1 MAAKTIQI
9 ADKPTVDEILALLE
23 NAEVGLA
30 ALRLLLGNS
39 ADATTMNAV
48 KGILENG
55 TYGLNALD
63 KDLGTITNYLAN
75 STYGLAALKNA
86 ITGRANE
93 TTVAAVKALLENGTY
108 GLNALKTAVG
118 SSNKFSSTTAG
129 VLQINSEVLQIG
141 LDAAKRKVFAAYSP
155 EISISGNGQIVFYD
169 TNKFSP
175 SPLSVHCT
183 KLVDMV
189 IDGCAVPTSK
199 TTNSS
204 VDAFT
209 LYANASNSSASMLFS
224 RKIEFG
230 KSFKCK
236 LGYFGAVND
245 GYSVDVTCTAT
256 ANYYVQLR

>member
-1 MAAKTIQI
+1 MAEKTIQI

-39 ADATTMNAV
+39 ADAATMNAV

-108 GLNALKTAVG
+108 GLNALKTALAGNLKTIKSVQRG
-118 SSNKFSSTTAG
+118 TVVTANNDKIYTISVST
-129 VLQINSEVLQIG
+129 VN
-141 LDAAKRKVFAAYSP
+141 
-155 EISISGNGQIVFYD
+155 
-169 TNKFSP
+169 
-175 SPLSVHCT
+175 
-183 KLVDMV
+183 
-189 IDGCAVPTSK
+189 TSK
-199 TTNSS
+199 SF
-204 VDAFT
+204 VM
-209 LYANASNSSASMLFS
+209 ASGGALSNNDTAASTS
-224 RKIEFG
+224 INTYIELI
-230 KSFKCK
+230 S
-236 LGYFGAVND
+236 
-245 GYSVDVTCTAT
+245 AT
-256 ANYYVQLR
+256 AIRIGTSLAAGSRLSWQLVEFY